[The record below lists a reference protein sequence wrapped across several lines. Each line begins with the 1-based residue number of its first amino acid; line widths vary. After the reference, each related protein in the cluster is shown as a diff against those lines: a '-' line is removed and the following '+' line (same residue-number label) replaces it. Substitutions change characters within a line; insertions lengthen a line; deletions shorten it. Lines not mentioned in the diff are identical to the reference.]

1 MEELN
6 IRELRGIAEK
16 ATPGPWVATECLDV
30 WVESDDG
37 IAIAQCGDFHWVG
50 ADGIVNTEEQMK
62 ANARFFTTFDPPTV
76 LALLSSAEARE
87 EAQARVADWT
97 ERLQAICEQA
107 SCPPGLNR
115 FDFIANR
122 LAALQ
127 SAEARAREAEAFVRV
142 VGRLTMTGDDGWTPP
157 DDPDDAQAALDSLI
171 TKARDL
177 MAAMPARQA
186 LGASHG

>member
-6 IRELRGIAEK
+6 IRELREIAEK
-16 ATPGPWVATECLDV
+16 ANAVWETDYLVGGPVDTFYDT
-30 WVESDDG
+30 
-37 IAIAQCGDFHWVG
+37 F
-50 ADGIVNTEEQMK
+50 K
-62 ANARFFTTFDPPTV
+62 ASVV
-76 LALLSSAEARE
+76 LALLSSAAARE

-127 SAEARAREAEAFVRV
+127 SAEARAREAEARV
-142 VGRLTMTGDDGWTPP
+142 EEALKFIDDYFAPWGSWKTAWWE
-157 DDPDDAQAALDSLI
+157 DQVSDDAAFCGDNALKAVANKLRAPFI
-171 TKARDL
+171 THDERA
-177 MAAMPARQA
+177 
-186 LGASHG
+186 

>member
-6 IRELRGIAEK
+6 IRELREIAEK

-87 EAQARVADWT
+87 EAERAFGEMHGLAIH
-97 ERLQAICEQA
+97 RLQEVNVAK
-107 SCPPGLNR
+107 
-115 FDFIANR
+115 
-122 LAALQ
+122 AALQ
-127 SAEARAREAEAFVRV
+127 AAETRAQQAEARVEALERRLPELIPLFKEGARQAKEAKRKDWHARFIYAAERV
-142 VGRLTMTGDDGWTPP
+142 
-157 DDPDDAQAALDSLI
+157 
-171 TKARDL
+171 
-177 MAAMPARQA
+177 RQA